1 LSNIKRISRICYT
14 ALRYRLDEMID
25 NVDETHHIPGIL
37 GSVLRYSPLH
47 LLPQPKDSL
56 ARRLRLAI
64 ESLGPVFIKFGQ
76 ILSTRRDLL
85 PEDYAIELAMLQDKV
100 PPFPSDQAM
109 QLVEQSL
116 GQKLTE
122 VFANFDEE
130 PLASAS
136 VAQVHSATLL
146 DGTEV
151 VVKII
156 RPEIEKIIQQ
166 DLKLLLTLARNAE
179 RLSLDARRL
188 HLIQIVEDYEFTI
201 MNELNLKLEG
211 ANTTK
216 LRRNFAGSELLYV
229 PRVYWEHTR
238 ERILVMERIYGTSVR
253 EVETLRR
260 QGTDMKL
267 LAERGVETFFT
278 QVFNDNFFHADMHP
292 GNIFID
298 LTHPD
303 NPKYIAIDCAI
314 MGSLTQ
320 EDQRYLAHNLLA
332 FFNQDYKE
340 VVRLHL
346 ESGWVPTDT
355 DAAAFETVIREV
367 CEPIFEKPLSEISF
381 GYFLVTLFQ
390 TARAFNMEVQPQ
402 LVLLQKTLL
411 NIEGVGRE
419 LYPDL
424 NLWETAKPF
433 MERWMAE
440 RLSPVAALQRM
451 AEHAPEIIEALPRIP
466 DLLMNTD
473 RDLRLLR
480 STIKRQKQSLD
491 ELNKNLASRQKTA
504 RRTRLFGALLI
515 IAGGTTY
522 YLQALPLSLNAI
534 DSPYAIVAIIAG
546 VFLITR

>member
-1 LSNIKRISRICYT
+1 M
-14 ALRYRLDEMID
+14 LDT
-25 NVDETHHIPGIL
+25 VDETRHIPGIL
-37 GSVLRYSPLH
+37 GSVIRYSPLH
-47 LLPQPKDSL
+47 LLPKPKDSL
-56 ARRLRLAI
+56 ACRLRLTI

-85 PEDYAIELAMLQDKV
+85 PEDFAHELAKLQDKV
-100 PPFPSDQAM
+100 PSFPSDQAM
-109 QLVEQSL
+109 QLIEESL
-116 GQKLTE
+116 GQKLEE
-122 VFANFDEE
+122 VFARFDEA

-136 VAQVHSATLL
+136 VAQVHSASLL

-156 RPEIEKIIQQ
+156 RPQIEKVIQQ
-166 DLKLLLTLARNAE
+166 DLKLLHTLARTAE
-179 RLSLDARRL
+179 RLSVDARRL
-188 HLIQIVEDYEFTI
+188 HLIQVVEDYEFTI

-211 ANTTK
+211 ANTSK

-238 ERILVMERIYGTSVR
+238 ERMLVMERIYGTSVR
-253 EVETLRR
+253 EVESLKS

-298 LTHPD
+298 LTKPES
-303 NPKYIAIDCAI
+303 PRYIAIDCAI

-332 FFNQDYKE
+332 FFNQNYKE

-355 DAAAFETVIREV
+355 DAAAFEAVIREV

-419 LYPDL
+419 LYPEL

-433 MERWMAE
+433 MEGWMAD

-451 AEHAPEIIEALPRIP
+451 AEHAPEIVEALPRIP

-473 RDLRLLR
+473 RELRLLR
-480 STIKRQKQSLD
+480 SALKSQKQDLS
-491 ELNKNLASRQKTA
+491 ELNKKLAARLKSS
-504 RRTRLFGALLI
+504 RRTRLVGALLI
-515 IAGGTTY
+515 VSGGATL
-522 YLQALPLSLNAI
+522 YLQLAVLDAT
-534 DSPYAIVAIIAG
+534 YAIAAIIAG
-546 VFLITR
+546 IFLITR

>member
-1 LSNIKRISRICYT
+1 M
-14 ALRYRLDEMID
+14 RYRLDEMIET
-25 NVDETHHIPGIL
+25 VDGAHPVPGIL
-37 GSVLRYSPLH
+37 GGVLRYSPLR
-47 LLPQPKDSL
+47 LLPGSKISL

-85 PEDYAIELAMLQDKV
+85 PEDYAQELAKLQDKV
-100 PPFPSDQAM
+100 PPFASDQAM
-109 QLVEQSL
+109 QLVEESL
-116 GQKLTE
+116 GQKLQD
-122 VFANFDEE
+122 VFARFDEI

-136 VAQVHSATLL
+136 VAQVHSASLL

-156 RPEIEKIIQQ
+156 RPEIEKVIQQ
-166 DLKLLLTLARNAE
+166 DVKLLHSLARTAE
-179 RLSLDARRL
+179 KLSLDARRL
-188 HLIQIVEDYEFTI
+188 HLIQVVEDYEFTI

-238 ERILVMERIYGTSVR
+238 ERVLVMERIYGIPVR
-253 EVETLRR
+253 EVEILRSH
-260 QGTDMKL
+260 GTDMKL

-298 LTHPD
+298 LTQPE
-303 NPKYIAIDCAI
+303 NPGYIAIDCAI
-314 MGSLTQ
+314 MGSLTE

-346 ESGWVPTDT
+346 ESGWVPTET
-355 DAAAFETVIREV
+355 DAVAFEAVIREV

-390 TARAFNMEVQPQ
+390 TARTFNMEVQPQ

-433 MERWMAE
+433 MERWMAD

-451 AEHAPEIIEALPRIP
+451 ADHAPEILEALPRIP
-466 DLLMNTD
+466 DLLINTD
-473 RDLRLLR
+473 RELRLLR
-480 STIKRQKQSLD
+480 SAVKNHKKSLN
-491 ELNKNLASRQKTA
+491 ELDKKLQARQKTS
-504 RRTRLFGALLI
+504 RRTRFIGALLLLGGAGTMYWQASTNNDPYF
-515 IAGGTTY
+515 IA
-522 YLQALPLSLNAI
+522 
-534 DSPYAIVAIIAG
+534 AIVVGI
-546 VFLITR
+546 FLITR

>member
-1 LSNIKRISRICYT
+1 MFDT
-14 ALRYRLDEMID
+14 
-25 NVDETHHIPGIL
+25 VDENHHIPGLL
-37 GSVLRYSPLH
+37 GRALRYSPLR
-47 LLPQPKDSL
+47 LLPRPKDTL

-85 PEDYAIELAMLQDKV
+85 PEDYAIELTKLQDKV

-109 QLVEQSL
+109 HLIEESL
-116 GQKLTE
+116 GQKIE
-122 VFANFDEE
+122 GVFARFDEI

-136 VAQVHSATLL
+136 VAQVHSASLL

-156 RPEIEKIIQQ
+156 RPEIEKVIQQ
-166 DLKLLLTLARNAE
+166 DLKLLHTLARNAE
-179 RLSLDARRL
+179 RVSLDARRL
-188 HLIQIVEDYEFTI
+188 HLVQVVEDYEFTI

-238 ERILVMERIYGTSVR
+238 ERMLVMERIYGTSVR
-253 EVETLRR
+253 EVEALRS

-303 NPKYIAIDCAI
+303 NPRYIAIDCAI
-314 MGSLTQ
+314 MGSLTK

-332 FFNQDYKE
+332 FFKQDYKE
-340 VVRLHL
+340 VARLHL

-355 DAAAFETVIREV
+355 DTAAFEAVIREV

-433 MERWMAE
+433 MERWMAD

-451 AEHAPEIIEALPRIP
+451 AEHAPEIVEALPRIP

-473 RDLRLLR
+473 RELRLLR
-480 STIKRQKQSLD
+480 SGLRHQDQALI
-491 ELNKNLASRQKTA
+491 ELNKKLATRQRTSR
-504 RRTRLFGALLI
+504 RIRLIGVLLLL
-515 IAGGTTY
+515 AGGATLYVQT
-522 YLQALPLSLNAI
+522 LPPSLAAL
-534 DSPYAIVAIIAG
+534 DSPYAIAAVIAG
-546 VFLITR
+546 IFLISR

>member
-1 LSNIKRISRICYT
+1 
-14 ALRYRLDEMID
+14 
-25 NVDETHHIPGIL
+25 
-37 GSVLRYSPLH
+37 
-47 LLPQPKDSL
+47 
-56 ARRLRLAI
+56 
-64 ESLGPVFIKFGQ
+64 
-76 ILSTRRDLL
+76 
-85 PEDYAIELAMLQDKV
+85 
-100 PPFPSDQAM
+100 M
-109 QLVEQSL
+109 QLIEQSL
-116 GQKLTE
+116 GQKLEE
-122 VFANFDEE
+122 VFARFDEV

-136 VAQVHSATLL
+136 VAQVHSASLL

-156 RPEIEKIIQQ
+156 RPEIENIIQQ
-166 DLKLLLTLARNAE
+166 DLKLLHTLARSAE
-179 RLSLDARRL
+179 RLFLDARRL
-188 HLIQIVEDYEFTI
+188 HLTQIVEDYEFTI

-238 ERILVMERIYGTSVR
+238 ERVLVMERIYGTSVR
-253 EVETLRR
+253 EVEILRSH
-260 QGTDMKL
+260 GTDMKL

-355 DAAAFETVIREV
+355 DTLAFEAVIREV
-367 CEPIFEKPLSEISF
+367 CEPVFEKPLSEISF

-390 TARAFNMEVQPQ
+390 TARSFNMEVQPQ

-433 MERWMAE
+433 MERWMAD
-440 RLSPVAALQRM
+440 RLSPLAALQRM

-466 DLLMNTD
+466 DLLINTD
-473 RDLRLLR
+473 RELRLLR
-480 STIKRQKQSLD
+480 SAQKSQKQELGELNRQLANRQK
-491 ELNKNLASRQKTA
+491 AS
-504 RRTRLFGALLI
+504 RRTRLIGALLLI
-515 IAGGTTY
+515 VGGATLYVET
-522 YLQALPLSLNAI
+522 LPPSLSALDA
-534 DSPYAIVAIIAG
+534 PYAIAAIIAG
-546 VFLITR
+546 IFLITR

>member
-1 LSNIKRISRICYT
+1 
-14 ALRYRLDEMID
+14 MID